1 MCFTA
6 KSTETNLAVYLSAS
20 EMDASRHFAG
30 MELLRLIFTGGIML
44 YLLMKQSGRLLPLL
58 NV

>member
-1 MCFTA
+1 MGFTA
-6 KSTETNLAVYLSAS
+6 NCTEMNRAVYLSAL
-20 EMDASRHFAG
+20 EMDASKHFAG

-44 YLLMKQSGRLLPLL
+44 YLLTKLSGCLLPLL